1 MNIIA
6 IKGRLVRD
14 PECKKTQNGVTVCNI
29 TVAVDRAYSSGGE
42 KQTDFFDCVFWR
54 QGAEFVSK
62 YFSKGKEIIVQGE
75 MQSRKWQDKDGNNRI
90 SWEIQNAHAEFCGGK
105 SDNGATTTGHSGF
118 GGYAQPNS
126 APASDFAMLDDP
138 NARLPF

>member
-14 PECKKTQNGVTVCNI
+14 PECRKTPNDITTCKI

-105 SDNGATTTGHSGF
+105 SES
-118 GGYAQPNS
+118 S
-126 APASDFAMLDDP
+126 APSEPASDFAVIDTDDSS
-138 NARLPF
+138 LPF

>member
-14 PECKKTQNGVTVCNI
+14 PEVKKTPNGIPVCTI
-29 TVAVDRAYSSGGE
+29 TVAVDRAYSGGGE

-75 MQSRKWQDKDGNNRI
+75 MQSRKWQDKDGNNRV

-105 SDNGATTTGHSGF
+105 ADNSS
-118 GGYAQPNS
+118 S
-126 APASDFAMLDDP
+126 AEPASDFAELDITGDM
-138 NARLPF
+138 PF

>member
-14 PECKKTQNGVTVCNI
+14 PEVRKTPNDITTCKI

-42 KQTDFFDCVFWR
+42 KQSDFFDCVFWR

-105 SDNGATTTGHSGF
+105 GESAPAT
-118 GGYAQPNS
+118 YEAPA
-126 APASDFAMLDDP
+126 APASDFAMLNNTDLQ
-138 NARLPF
+138 LPF

>member
-14 PECKKTQNGVTVCNI
+14 PECRKTPNDITTCKI

-54 QGAEFVSK
+54 QGAEFVGK
-62 YFSKGKEIIVQGE
+62 YFSKGKEIIVHGE
-75 MQSRKWQDKDGNNRI
+75 MQSRKWTDKEGNNRI

-105 SDNGATTTGHSGF
+105 SDN
-118 GGYAQPNS
+118 S
-126 APASDFAMLDDP
+126 APTDAPVSDFAVIDTDDSS
-138 NARLPF
+138 LPF

>member
-14 PECKKTQNGVTVCNI
+14 PEIRQTQSGVSVTNI
-29 TVAVDRAYSSGGE
+29 TVAVDRSYSAGGE

-62 YFSKGKEIIVQGE
+62 YFKKGKEIIVTGE

-105 SDNGATTTGHSGF
+105 GE
-118 GGYAQPNS
+118 NS
-126 APASDFAMLDDP
+126 AHAEPVRDFAVLDNSTDD
-138 NARLPF
+138 LPF